1 MPNPKSYVSEAESPD
16 PPTTSRQPYVDVDTL
31 RSSDGVKA
39 VISQRRANGS
49 FTFALFREFT
59 HEGEIQ
65 QGAFFP
71 ETMLESYVRMLGMVR
86 TRIVEIRKSGKNG
99 KNEPLPFVIRQ

>member
-1 MPNPKSYVSEAESPD
+1 MPPKSYVTESTPA
-16 PPTTSRQPYVDVDTL
+16 TSAPRQPYEDVDTL

-49 FTFALFREFT
+49 FTFALFREFD
-59 HEGEIQ
+59 HEGILQ

-71 ETMLESYVRMLGMVR
+71 ETMIDSYIRMLDLVR
-86 TRIVEIRKSGKNG
+86 KRIVEIRKSGKTGNG
-99 KNEPLPFVIRQ
+99 SPLPFVVR